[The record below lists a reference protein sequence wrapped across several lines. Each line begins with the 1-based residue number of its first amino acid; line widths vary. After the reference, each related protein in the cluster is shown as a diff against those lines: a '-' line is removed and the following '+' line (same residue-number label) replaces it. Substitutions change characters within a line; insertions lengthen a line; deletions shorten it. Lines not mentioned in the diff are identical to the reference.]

1 MQNSPQKTTLDLQVY
16 PVTKKECVEMKIS
29 GTILKG
35 VGMDARQG
43 IEAKGDSLLLWQMT

>member
-1 MQNSPQKTTLDLQVY
+1 
-16 PVTKKECVEMKIS
+16 MKIS

-43 IEAKGDSLLLWQMT
+43 KALRVRVTVFYYGK

>member
-1 MQNSPQKTTLDLQVY
+1 
-16 PVTKKECVEMKIS
+16 MKIS

-43 IEAKGDSLLLWQMT
+43 IEGKDDRNLLP

>member
-1 MQNSPQKTTLDLQVY
+1 
-16 PVTKKECVEMKIS
+16 MKIS

-43 IEAKGDSLLLWQMT
+43 IEGKGDSLYYGK